1 MAVDLQRQADG
12 RLHFSLGPVERWI
25 VGLVAAAVVGSV
37 LMFSRAITSQL
48 DNQGRQIAALAQQQ
62 AVTNSQLTQLTQQ
75 LSDIP
80 GISRRQAEHAVR
92 ITRMEED
99 LRELQR
105 TRGAR

>member
-1 MAVDLQRQADG
+1 MTVDLQRQSDG

-25 VGLVAAAVVGSV
+25 VVVVASAVVSSV
-37 LMFSRAITSQL
+37 VMFSRAITSQL
-48 DNQGRQIAALAQQQ
+48 DNQGKQIAALASQQ